1 MTAKNTLA
9 QQLLDAHVAHI
20 LKRVDADNLPH
31 EAEKLVDQ
39 LLAFAGKIKLG
50 DIVSKKD
57 IAATAIFYAAD
68 MDIAPAI
75 PELVAE
81 IARELYHHKAH
92 DKATL
97 NDLISDH
104 DFADLLGKV
113 AEMNELRERIVHE
126 AVGNPV
132 YAALVSDLLYNGI
145 TRYLNDNP
153 LTKNIPGAK
162 SMLKLGK
169 SMMEKAS
176 PNLEAG
182 LKHYIKANTRS
193 ALRESERF
201 LLAHLSNDKLIAAAT
216 QVWDKIKGEP
226 VSRFRDF
233 VQEDDVEEFFVIGF
247 EFWRSFRQTG
257 YYSDM
262 ITAGVDFFFKKYG
275 KTNLKKLLQELG
287 VERDMILTEAMR
299 YAPRIVAELNKHGFI
314 EQLAR
319 AQLADFYASAEVTA
333 LLDAQ

>member
-1 MTAKNTLA
+1 MTKNNPLA
-9 QQLLDAHVAHI
+9 QQLLDLHVAHI
-20 LKRVDADNLPH
+20 LKRVDAEHLPG

-39 LLAFAGKIKLG
+39 LLTFAAKIKLG

-57 IAATAIFYAAD
+57 VAATAIHYAAN
-68 MDIAPAI
+68 MEIAPAI

-81 IARELYHHKAH
+81 IARELYQHQAH

-104 DFADLLGKV
+104 DFEDLLGKV
-113 AEMNELRERIVHE
+113 AEMNELRERVVHE
-126 AVGNPV
+126 IVGNPV

-182 LKHYIKANTRS
+182 LKHYIKANAR
-193 ALRESERF
+193 AAMRESERF
-201 LLAHLSNDKLIAAAT
+201 LLDHLSNDKLTAAAT

-226 VSRFRDF
+226 VSRFRDY
-233 VQEDDVEEFFVIGF
+233 VKEDDVEEFFVIGF
-247 EFWRSFRQTG
+247 EFWRSFRKTD

-262 ITAGVDFFFKKYG
+262 IQAGVDFFFKKYG
-275 KTNLKKLLQELG
+275 KTSLKKLLEELG
-287 VERDMILTEAMR
+287 VDRDIILNEALR
-299 YAPRIVAELNKHGFI
+299 YAPRVVAELNKHGFI

-319 AQLADFYASAEVTA
+319 AQLGEFYQSEEVA
-333 LLDAQ
+333 KLLAK